1 MADEPVYQEEQ
12 GPGPSAQQSDRV
24 VKALDEGHVQ
34 SCASVCLAMCV
45 LRSQNTTCK

>member
-1 MADEPVYQEEQ
+1 MADEPVCQEEQ
-12 GPGPSAQQSDRV
+12 GPGPSAQQSGRV

-34 SCASVCLAMCV
+34 SCARVFLAVCV